1 MAARWRG
8 TTSIQGTERTL
19 GDMSADPVRDEN
31 PSDPEVILRDLPE
44 RERAEFLR
52 QYHEAVEAARDPAGY
67 GRLRRLLHTW
77 RLIAIAT
84 SQPGYYEALETVRDG
99 VVRTTPAEEAVPDWQ
114 ERLAAERAQQR

>member
-1 MAARWRG
+1 MTARWRG
-8 TTSIQGTERTL
+8 TASIQGTERTL

-52 QYHEAVEAARDPAGY
+52 QYREAVEAARDPAGY

-84 SQPGYYEALETVRDG
+84 SQPGYYEALKAVRDG
-99 VVRTTPAEEAVPDWQ
+99 VARTTPAEEGIPDWQ
-114 ERLAAERAQQR
+114 ERLAARAQQR

>member
-8 TTSIQGTERTL
+8 TTSIQGMERTL
-19 GDMSADPVRDEN
+19 DGMSAEPVRDED

-52 QYHEAVEAARDPAGY
+52 QYHQAVEAARDPAGY

-84 SQPGYYEALETVRDG
+84 SQPGYYEALKAVRDG
-99 VVRTTPAEEAVPDWQ
+99 VARTTPAEEGIPDWQ
-114 ERLAAERAQQR
+114 ERLAARAQQR

>member
-1 MAARWRG
+1 
-8 TTSIQGTERTL
+8 
-19 GDMSADPVRDEN
+19 MSADPVRDED

-77 RLIAIAT
+77 RLIAIAA
-84 SQPGYYEALETVRDG
+84 SQPGYYETLEAVRDG
-99 VVRTTPAEEAVPDWQ
+99 VARTTPAEEAIPDWQ
-114 ERLAAERAQQR
+114 ERLAARAQQR

>member
-1 MAARWRG
+1 MTARWRG
-8 TTSIQGTERTL
+8 TASIQGTERTL
-19 GDMSADPVRDEN
+19 DGMSAEPVRDED

-77 RLIAIAT
+77 RLIAIAA
-84 SQPGYYEALETVRDG
+84 SQPGYYEALKAVRDG
-99 VVRTTPAEEAVPDWQ
+99 VARTTPAEEGIPDWQ
-114 ERLAAERAQQR
+114 ERLAARAQQR

>member
-19 GDMSADPVRDEN
+19 DGMSAEPVRDED

-52 QYHEAVEAARDPAGY
+52 QYREAVEAARDPAGY

-84 SQPGYYEALETVRDG
+84 SQPGYYEALKAVRDG
-99 VVRTTPAEEAVPDWQ
+99 VARTTPAEEGIPDWQ
-114 ERLAAERAQQR
+114 ERLAARAQQR

>member
-1 MAARWRG
+1 MTARWRG
-8 TTSIQGTERTL
+8 TASIQGTERTL

-84 SQPGYYEALETVRDG
+84 SQPGYYEALKAVRDG
-99 VVRTTPAEEAVPDWQ
+99 VARTTPAEEAIPDWQ
-114 ERLAAERAQQR
+114 ERLAAARARQR

>member
-8 TTSIQGTERTL
+8 TTSIQGMERTL
-19 GDMSADPVRDEN
+19 DGMSAEPVRDED

-52 QYHEAVEAARDPAGY
+52 QSHQAVEAARDPAGY

-84 SQPGYYEALETVRDG
+84 SQPGYYEALKAVRDG
-99 VVRTTPAEEAVPDWQ
+99 VARTTPAEEGIPDWQ
-114 ERLAAERAQQR
+114 ERLAARAQQR